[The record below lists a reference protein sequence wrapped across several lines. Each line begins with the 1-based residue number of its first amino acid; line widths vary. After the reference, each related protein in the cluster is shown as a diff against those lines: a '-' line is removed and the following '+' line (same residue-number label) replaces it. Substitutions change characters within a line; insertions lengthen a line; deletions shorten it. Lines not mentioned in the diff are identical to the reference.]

1 MPIELR
7 YIEESE
13 FLVGTLSSP
22 LKPEEFREALETIV
36 ASDQYSVD
44 IRTLWDGSDLDF
56 HTINR
61 GLLERMV
68 EVRND
73 FPQRGEARLA
83 FVVDNDLGFGMARM
97 YEILSEELPQES
109 RVFRSFKEGQDWLIK
124 G

>member
-7 YIEESE
+7 YIDESE
-13 FLVGTLSSP
+13 FLVGTLTSP
-22 LKPEEFREALETIV
+22 LTPEDFRAAMETIV
-36 ASDQYSVD
+36 ASDQYPEDV
-44 IRTLWDGSDLDF
+44 RTLWDGSDLDF
-56 HTINR
+56 HTISR

-73 FPQRGEARLA
+73 FPQRGLARLA

-97 YEILSEELPQES
+97 YEILSDELPQES
-109 RVFRSFKEGQDWLIK
+109 RVFRSFKEGQDWLLK